1 MLKIHMDFNKIMKI
15 LDNENIDRTTFVL
28 SLMFGFISIM
38 ILILTKRME
47 WLSSVI
53 FAFMTAFQSYRL
65 IYKETH

>member
-1 MLKIHMDFNKIMKI
+1 MIKI

-28 SLMFGFISIM
+28 SLMFGLISII

-47 WLSSVI
+47 WFSSAI

-65 IYKETH
+65 IYKETHKKI